1 MDYLCVMIQKSLRIL
16 MLMLY
21 LISVSGISVRSH
33 FCGEKLDSIH
43 LLSHNLEEDPC
54 ECVDL
59 GSTDCCSDVVV
70 KAPLTDAQLHVK
82 ILSTTKPFAL
92 SLQLVS
98 ANWIHPK
105 FPSGHSIRMQGRD
118 LKRLTESP
126 PQLSELGVFRI

>member
-70 KAPLTDAQLHVK
+70 KAPLADDQLQAK
-82 ILSTTKPFAL
+82 IISTPKPFVL

-98 ANWIHPK
+98 AFWIHPK
-105 FPSGHSIRMQGRD
+105 FPSGHSIRVLGND
-118 LKRLTESP
+118 LKRLTESS